1 MYFIGEVKGY
11 HFMTQ
16 NSFSKFVLVCFEVL
30 SYFSIALNINSGPF
44 DCHGVPSTSG

>member
-1 MYFIGEVKGY
+1 
-11 HFMTQ
+11 MTQ

-30 SYFSIALNINSGPF
+30 SYFSIALNINSGPL